1 MSGIF
6 NESFDTEDMDDMSVF
21 GEADEFDCEVEE
33 GCTKSK
39 NECDDP
45 ITNDDSSVKEG
56 DDVDDDYDPS
66 EDDVLDVEESMLDDV
81 YDTMAAVHEADD
93 ASVEDINAYEKS
105 REDLFDGETTMKDV
119 EDMMDD
125 ELGSDMVVSD
135 DLDVL
140 GVNNDDMVVV
150 PDDEL

>member
-6 NESFDTEDMDDMSVF
+6 NESFDTEIDMSVLS
-21 GEADEFDCEVEE
+21 EDDEFGCEVEE
-33 GCTKSK
+33 GCKK
-39 NECDDP
+39 NKCDDSP
-45 ITNDDSSVKEG
+45 SLKEG
-56 DDVDDDYDPS
+56 DDMDDDYEPS

-93 ASVEDINAYEKS
+93 ASVENINAYEKS
-105 REDLFDGETTMKDV
+105 REDLFNGETSMKDV
-119 EDMMDD
+119 EDFMDD
-125 ELGSDMVVSD
+125 EIDTDMVVSD

-150 PDDEL
+150 PDEDL

>member
-6 NESFDTEDMDDMSVF
+6 DESFDTEIEDMPVLS
-21 GEADEFDCEVEE
+21 EADEFGCEVEE
-33 GCTKSK
+33 GCTK
-39 NECDDP
+39 NECDD
-45 ITNDDSSVKEG
+45 SSLEEG
-56 DDVDDDYDPS
+56 DDMDDDYEPS

-119 EDMMDD
+119 EDFMDD
-125 ELGSDMVVSD
+125 EINTDMVVSD

-150 PDDEL
+150 PDEDL